1 MPRNLFL
8 KARHNEGADEKTSN
22 LKYEITDITHE
33 EHPFLRRIRAL
44 WDVGDQVKVGDL
56 GGFVESESNLATD
69 PSDGAWIFDDAIA
82 AGNAYVDRDACLR
95 GDAIACGS
103 AYVSKGS
110 VMSGHSRA
118 EDNAYLRGAS
128 MTGKALASGN
138 AQIIHDPHTMGT
150 PILSGNCKVY
160 GTVQGD
166 IRITGSAV
174 ILPCEE
180 VRNDT
185 RDTFVLSGKSRS
197 VIRGIERETLKPL
210 QKEVSPMKTK
220 TPKKRGMER

>member
-1 MPRNLFL
+1 MDTP
-8 KARHNEGADEKTSN
+8 KTALDYIHS
-22 LKYEITDITHE
+22 LGRFSGRPGLH
-33 EHPFLRRIRAL
+33 RIRAL
-44 WDVGDQVKVGDL
+44 RDICGEICAGDI
-56 GGFVESESNLATD
+56 GGFVESESNLSAEPGD
-69 PSDGAWIFDDAIA
+69 CAWIFDDAIA
-82 AGNAYVDRDACLR
+82 AGDAYVDRDACLR

-166 IRITGSAV
+166 IMGISV
-174 ILPCEE
+174 IH
-180 VRNDT
+180 
-185 RDTFVLSGKSRS
+185 RDKQLVLSAAELTCFRRRSLPRCRFDASRRMRDS
-197 VIRGIERETLKPL
+197 ASL
-210 QKEVSPMKTK
+210 S
-220 TPKKRGMER
+220 

>member
-1 MPRNLFL
+1 MR
-8 KARHNEGADEKTSN
+8 TISN
-22 LKYEITDITHE
+22 QKYEITDMAHE
-33 EHPFLRRIRAL
+33 EYPFLHRIRAL
-44 WDVGDQVKVGDL
+44 RDICGEICAGDI
-56 GGFVESESNLATD
+56 GGFVESESNLSAEPGD
-69 PSDGAWIFDDAIA
+69 CAWIFD
-82 AGNAYVDRDACLR
+82 
-95 GDAIACGS
+95 DAIACGS

-197 VIRGIERETLKPL
+197 VIRGIGRETLKPL

-220 TPKKRGMER
+220 TPKKRGVER

>member
-1 MPRNLFL
+1 MR
-8 KARHNEGADEKTSN
+8 TISN
-22 LKYEITDITHE
+22 QKYEITDMAHE
-33 EHPFLRRIRAL
+33 EYPFLHRIRAL
-44 WDVGDQVKVGDL
+44 RDICGEIRAGDI
-56 GGFVESESNLATD
+56 GGFVESESNLSAEPGD
-69 PSDGAWIFDDAIA
+69 CAWIFD
-82 AGNAYVDRDACLR
+82 
-95 GDAIACGS
+95 DAIACGS

-110 VMSGHSRA
+110 VMGGHSRA
-118 EDNAYLRGAS
+118 EDNTYLRGAS
-128 MTGKALASGN
+128 MTGKAMASGN

-197 VIRGIERETLKPL
+197 VIRSIGREALKPL
-210 QKEVSPMKTK
+210 QKEASSMKTK
-220 TPKKRGMER
+220 TPKKRGVER

>member
-1 MPRNLFL
+1 MR
-8 KARHNEGADEKTSN
+8 TISN
-22 LKYEITDITHE
+22 QKYEITDMAHE
-33 EHPFLRRIRAL
+33 EYPFLHRIRAL
-44 WDVGDQVKVGDL
+44 RDICGEIRAGDI
-56 GGFVESESNLATD
+56 GGFVESESNLSAEPGD
-69 PSDGAWIFDDAIA
+69 CAWILDDAIA
-82 AGNAYVDRDACLR
+82 CDRAY
-95 GDAIACGS
+95 I
-103 AYVSKGS
+103 SKGS

-197 VIRGIERETLKPL
+197 VIRGIGRETLKPL

-220 TPKKRGMER
+220 TPKKRGVER

>member
-1 MPRNLFL
+1 
-8 KARHNEGADEKTSN
+8 
-22 LKYEITDITHE
+22 
-33 EHPFLRRIRAL
+33 
-44 WDVGDQVKVGDL
+44 
-56 GGFVESESNLATD
+56 
-69 PSDGAWIFDDAIA
+69 
-82 AGNAYVDRDACLR
+82 
-95 GDAIACGS
+95 
-103 AYVSKGS
+103 
-110 VMSGHSRA
+110 
-118 EDNAYLRGAS
+118 

-185 RDTFVLSGKSRS
+185 RDTFVLSGKGCS
-197 VIRGIERETLKPL
+197 VIRGIGRETLKPL
-210 QKEVSPMKTK
+210 QKEVSSMKTK
-220 TPKKRGMER
+220 TPKKRGVER

>member
-1 MPRNLFL
+1 MR
-8 KARHNEGADEKTSN
+8 TISN
-22 LKYEITDITHE
+22 QKYEITDMAHE
-33 EHPFLRRIRAL
+33 EYPFLHRIRAL
-44 WDVGDQVKVGDL
+44 RDICGEIHAGDI
-56 GGFVESESNLATD
+56 GGFVESESNLSAEPGD
-69 PSDGAWIFDDAIA
+69 CAWIFDDAIA
-82 AGNAYVDRDACLR
+82 AGDAYVDRDACLR

-185 RDTFVLSGKSRS
+185 RDIINR
-197 VIRGIERETLKPL
+197 
-210 QKEVSPMKTK
+210 
-220 TPKKRGMER
+220 

>member
-1 MPRNLFL
+1 M
-8 KARHNEGADEKTSN
+8 
-22 LKYEITDITHE
+22 
-33 EHPFLRRIRAL
+33 
-44 WDVGDQVKVGDL
+44 
-56 GGFVESESNLATD
+56 
-69 PSDGAWIFDDAIA
+69 
-82 AGNAYVDRDACLR
+82 DRDACLR

-110 VMSGHSRA
+110 VMSGHSHA

-138 AQIIHDPHTMGT
+138 AQIFHDPHTMGT

-197 VIRGIERETLKPL
+197 VIRGIGRETLKPL

-220 TPKKRGMER
+220 TLKKRGVER

>member
-1 MPRNLFL
+1 M
-8 KARHNEGADEKTSN
+8 
-22 LKYEITDITHE
+22 KYEITDIAHE
-33 EHPFLRRIRAL
+33 EYPFLRRIRAL
-44 WDVGDQVKVGDL
+44 RDVGDQVKAGDL

-69 PSDGAWIFDDAIA
+69 PSDCAWIFDDAIA
-82 AGNAYVDRDACLR
+82 AGDAYVDRDACLR
-95 GDAIACGS
+95 GDAIACGR

-128 MTGKALASGN
+128 MSGKALASGN
-138 AQIIHDPHTMGT
+138 AQIIHDPHT
-150 PILSGNCKVY
+150 
-160 GTVQGD
+160 
-166 IRITGSAV
+166 

-185 RDTFVLSGKSRS
+185 RDTFVLSSKSRS
-197 VIRGIERETLKPL
+197 VIRGTGRETLKPL

-220 TPKKRGMER
+220 TKKKRGVER

>member
-1 MPRNLFL
+1 MPKSGIKKKKEMR
-8 KARHNEGADEKTSN
+8 TISN
-22 LKYEITDITHE
+22 QKYEITDMAHE
-33 EHPFLRRIRAL
+33 EYPFLHRIRAL
-44 WDVGDQVKVGDL
+44 RDICGEICAGDI
-56 GGFVESESNLATD
+56 GGFVESESNLSAEPGD
-69 PSDGAWIFDDAIA
+69 CAWIFDDAIA
-82 AGNAYVDRDACLR
+82 AGDAYVDRDACLR

-160 GTVQGD
+160 GTVQGGYPHHRFCRD
-166 IRITGSAV
+166 PALRGSPQRYKGY
-174 ILPCEE
+174 LCPERQE
-180 VRNDT
+180 PQ
-185 RDTFVLSGKSRS
+185 RDPRH
-197 VIRGIERETLKPL
+197 RA
-210 QKEVSPMKTK
+210 
-220 TPKKRGMER
+220 

>member
-1 MPRNLFL
+1 MPKSGIKKKKEMR
-8 KARHNEGADEKTSN
+8 TISN
-22 LKYEITDITHE
+22 QKYEITDMAHE
-33 EHPFLRRIRAL
+33 EYPFLHRIRAL
-44 WDVGDQVKVGDL
+44 RDICGEIHAGDI
-56 GGFVESESNLATD
+56 GGFVESESNLSAEPGD
-69 PSDGAWIFDDAIA
+69 CAWIFDDAIA
-82 AGNAYVDRDACLR
+82 AGDAYVDRDACLR

-110 VMSGHSRA
+110 MMSGHSRA

-174 ILPCEE
+174 ILSCEE

-197 VIRGIERETLKPL
+197 VIRGIGRETLKPL

-220 TPKKRGMER
+220 TPKKRGVER

>member
-1 MPRNLFL
+1 M
-8 KARHNEGADEKTSN
+8 
-22 LKYEITDITHE
+22 KYEITDIVHE
-33 EHPFLRRIRAL
+33 AYPFLHRIRAL
-44 WDVGDQVKVGDL
+44 QDVGDQVKAGDL
-56 GGFVESESNLATD
+56 GGFVESESNLETD

-82 AGNAYVDRDACLR
+82 AGDAYVDRDACLR
-95 GDAIACGS
+95 GDAIACDR
-103 AYVSKGS
+103 AYISKGS

-197 VIRGIERETLKPL
+197 VIRGIGRETLKPL

-220 TPKKRGMER
+220 TLKKRGVER

>member
-1 MPRNLFL
+1 M
-8 KARHNEGADEKTSN
+8 
-22 LKYEITDITHE
+22 KYEITDIVHE
-33 EHPFLRRIRAL
+33 AYPFLHRIRAL
-44 WDVGDQVKVGDL
+44 QDVGDQVKAGDL
-56 GGFVESESNLATD
+56 GGFVESESNLETD

-82 AGNAYVDRDACLR
+82 AGDAYVDRDACLR
-95 GDAIACGS
+95 GDAIACDR
-103 AYVSKGS
+103 AYISKGS

-160 GTVQGD
+160 GTIQGD
-166 IRITGSAV
+166 VRVTGSAV